1 MDKYTFLINVVKEG
15 LYRKLSWMISAFALV
30 HEDQDTYKSDPYP
43 YRLIQTPTG
52 FSFIDPDNNNELT
65 TIVNTDGT
73 PISSKEPLFRFK
85 DKVTIKANT
94 LPLIKADIETTIGIL
109 LANFILLYTPFKEK
123 FNYING
129 PMSISKIETE
139 IAKNLDKLI
148 TVEEYKLFAD
158 CAFYLTGFTQLCVYG
173 NTRKTIVPPPG
184 IYELRKKLLLENKD
198 RLHDPTV
205 VAKIEG
211 DLISYYKDYLSDD
224 PSKGSVSM
232 KSAKK
237 LFLMMGAEAGFEE
250 SPTVKVIEKSL
261 SEGWDVKALP
271 DMINTMRIGAFKR
284 GAETELGGVQVK
296 WLLRASSNMRVSG
309 DYCGTKV
316 GKRVLISN
324 DNLNDLIGFSILTT
338 GDPINVHTKEEAMKY
353 IGKEVLIA
361 SPMYC
366 KSKLTD
372 YCKTCVG
379 EKLSIKPNALSMAV
393 AAKGSVFMLASL
405 KAMHGVQLSVADL
418 DLKTA
423 FT

>member
-1 MDKYTFLINVVKEG
+1 MDKHTFLINIIKNG
-15 LYRKLSWMISAFALV
+15 LYKKLSWMISAFALV
-30 HEDQDTYKSDPYP
+30 HENQDEYKKDPFAG
-43 YRLIQTPTG
+43 RIVQTPIG
-52 FSFIDPDNNNELT
+52 FNFIDPYNNNELT
-65 TIVNTDGT
+65 TIVNPDGT
-73 PISSKEPLFRFK
+73 PVSSKEPLFRFK

-94 LPLIKADIETTIGIL
+94 LPLIKTDTETTVGIL

-123 FNYING
+123 FSYING

-139 IAKNLDKLI
+139 IAKHLDKLVTI
-148 TVEEYKLFAD
+148 EEYKLFAD

-173 NTRKTIVPPPG
+173 NTRKTIIPPPG
-184 IYELRKKLLLENKD
+184 IYELRKKLLTENKD
-198 RLHDPTV
+198 RLHDPAT
-205 VAKIEG
+205 VAKIENE
-211 DLISYYKDYLSDD
+211 LMSFYKDYLSDD
-224 PSKGSVSM
+224 PSKNSVSI

-261 SEGWDVKALP
+261 SEGWDIRALP
-271 DMINTMRIGAFKR
+271 DMINTQRIGAYKR

-309 DYCGTKV
+309 EYCGTKV
-316 GKRVLISN
+316 GKKVLISN
-324 DNLNDLIGFSILTT
+324 DNLNDLVGFSILTNN
-338 GDPINVHTKEEAMKY
+338 DPIRIHTKEEAMKY

-366 KSKLTD
+366 KSELTD

-405 KAMHGVQLSVADL
+405 KAMHGAQLSVADL